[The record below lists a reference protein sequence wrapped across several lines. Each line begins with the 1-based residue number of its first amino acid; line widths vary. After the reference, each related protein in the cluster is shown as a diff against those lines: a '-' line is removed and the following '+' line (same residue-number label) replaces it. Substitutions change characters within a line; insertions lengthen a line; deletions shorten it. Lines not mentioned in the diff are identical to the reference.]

1 MLKQAGRKVHFEDK
15 MKKEKRKKGK
25 KERDKT
31 PRNLMLG
38 VRLVLTEI
46 KRICIQIRIRRE
58 LPIGQRSQINK
69 LQIGKK
75 KRKVQE
81 NFLLLRSRNREILQ
95 NVCQGLLQKG
105 WYTKLFSVLPMV
117 LALVL

>member
-46 KRICIQIRIRRE
+46 KRICIQIRIRRV

-75 KRKVQE
+75 EKYR
-81 NFLLLRSRNREILQ
+81 RIS
-95 NVCQGLLQKG
+95 C
-105 WYTKLFSVLPMV
+105 S
-117 LALVL
+117 

>member
-15 MKKEKRKKGK
+15 MKKEKGKKGK

-46 KRICIQIRIRRE
+46 KRICIQIRIRRG

-75 KRKVQE
+75 STGEFPAPKKQE
-81 NFLLLRSRNREILQ
+81 QRNIA
-95 NVCQGLLQKG
+95 NVCIQGLLQKG

-117 LALVL
+117 LVLVL